1 MILLQLSHGCTHII
15 MRRSNS
21 SDFRSSTSKLKI
33 QLFVFTKN
41 LAKQFVLI
49 GKGILKLDDSQKRLS
64 GDESSL
70 TSESE
75 LEMCREDLPMRQRP
89 VKSHVLRLGF
99 SSSSELLL
107 LLLVPEAV
115 LLLTFALVAGV
126 VLVVVVVLVGGV
138 NLLSL
143 GAVSDEVGGVSD
155 EVGGV
160 IALEAAPRLSPPLL
174 AKLVQGAE
182 LSR

>member
-21 SDFRSSTSKLKI
+21 SDFRSSTFKLKI

-49 GKGILKLDDSQKRLS
+49 VKGILKLDDSQKRLS

-75 LEMCREDLPMRQRP
+75 LEMCHEDLPMRQRP

-99 SSSSELLL
+99 SSSYELL

-126 VLVVVVVLVGGV
+126 VPVVVVVLVGGV
-138 NLLSL
+138 KLLSL
-143 GAVSDEVGGVSD
+143 GAVSDEVGGVT
-155 EVGGV
+155 
-160 IALEAAPRLSPPLL
+160 ALEEAPRLSPPLL
-174 AKLVQGAE
+174 AKHVQGTE

>member
-21 SDFRSSTSKLKI
+21 SDFRSSTFKLKI

-107 LLLVPEAV
+107 LLVPEAV
-115 LLLTFALVAGV
+115 LLLTFALVVGIV
-126 VLVVVVVLVGGV
+126 PVVVVVLVGGV
-138 NLLSL
+138 KLLSL
-143 GAVSDEVGGVSD
+143 GAVSDEVGGVT
-155 EVGGV
+155 
-160 IALEAAPRLSPPLL
+160 ALEAAPRLSPPLL
-174 AKLVQGAE
+174 AKPVQGAE